1 MCGDADDFTGTKNYK
16 KYTKCF
22 DANKIV
28 YLIDGVD
35 HGWWGV
41 ESVAVALILRFIQEK
56 LPEIG
61 GGK

>member
-1 MCGDADDFTGTKNYK
+1 VAKNYK